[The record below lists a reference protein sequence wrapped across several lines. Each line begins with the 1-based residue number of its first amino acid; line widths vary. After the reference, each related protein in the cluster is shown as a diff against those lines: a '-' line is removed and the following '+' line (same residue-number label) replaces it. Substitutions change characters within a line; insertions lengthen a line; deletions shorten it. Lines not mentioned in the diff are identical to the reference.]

1 MTGIFVIVQNQVENH
16 NLKKVK
22 WAICRAQLSP
32 ENINFHILGSFLYWG
47 LIHFFFLMPD
57 LIFSFIVY
65 VDLIHALGWPTFW
78 SFNTVKVYLKCKGI
92 NSVPVF
98 FTYQFF
104 KLFLGPRSLR
114 KLELYILYYIFPL
127 LCIGIIKNSFCNMN
141 YEFTSSFRKLIL

>member
-1 MTGIFVIVQNQVENH
+1 MHAQVMTGIFVIVQNQVENH

-104 KLFLGPRSLR
+104 LNYFWSPEVYENWS
-114 KLELYILYYIFPL
+114 YIF
-127 LCIGIIKNSFCNMN
+127 
-141 YEFTSSFRKLIL
+141 YTTSSHYSVLES